1 MYEKKKTR
9 SNIWVIPLIA
19 GVLVI
24 LAILTPTAYFSYM
37 GVTWNWWMWNLTT
50 MGVVGYDSVSLF
62 ISDVDFII
70 PSIVTTVV
78 ALFSAVNL
86 LILFSSTRKRS
97 LDTKNFGL
105 RSIISAV
112 LSIGVTI
119 YYMMAMDIA
128 FYGGLTM
135 EGTIFP
141 AGYHFWDA
149 FNPGFG
155 VVSLF
160 LSAALSFVGVGVF
173 QYYSKRRE
181 DIVPP
186 RMDTRMDTGRDYIP
200 VSKTM
205 ESLNFCPECGFKN
218 LLTDAK
224 FCTNCGFKF

>member
-1 MYEKKKTR
+1 MYEKKKTK
-9 SNIWVIPLIA
+9 NYIWVIPLIA

-70 PSIVTTVV
+70 PSIVTTGV

-86 LILFSSTRKRS
+86 IILFSSTRKRN

-112 LSIGVTI
+112 LSISVTI

-135 EGTIFP
+135 DVTTFP

-149 FNPGFG
+149 FSPGFG
-155 VVSLF
+155 VISLF

-173 QYYSKRRE
+173 QYCSKRRE

-186 RMDTRMDTGRDYIP
+186 RIDNIPEYLPDTMG
-200 VSKTM
+200 
-205 ESLNFCPECGFKN
+205 SLKYCPDCGNKN
-218 LLTDAK
+218 LLPDAK
-224 FCTNCGFKF
+224 FCTNCGFKFFKI

>member
-86 LILFSSTRKRS
+86 LILFSSTRKRN

-105 RSIISAV
+105 KSIISAV

-119 YYMMAMDIA
+119 YYMIAMDIA
-128 FYGGLTM
+128 FYGGLSV
-135 EGTIFP
+135 EGTTFP
-141 AGYHFWDA
+141 AGFHFWEA

-155 VVSLF
+155 IISLII
-160 LSAALSFVGVGVF
+160 SAALSFIGVGVF
-173 QYYSKRRE
+173 QYYSKRKE
-181 DIVPP
+181 DIVPL
-186 RMDTRMDTGRDYIP
+186 RMETGKDYIP
-200 VSKTM
+200 ISKTTM
-205 ESLNFCPECGFKN
+205 GSLKYCPECGFQN
-218 LLTDAK
+218 LLTDAS

>member
-1 MYEKKKTR
+1 MYKKKETR
-9 SNIWVIPLIA
+9 DNIWIIPLIA
-19 GVLVI
+19 GILVI

-37 GVTWNWWMWNLTT
+37 GITWNWWMWNLTT

-62 ISDVDFII
+62 ISDVNFII
-70 PSIVTTVV
+70 PSIVTTGV

-86 LILFSSTRKRS
+86 LILFSSTRKRN

-135 EGTIFP
+135 EETTFP

-149 FNPGFG
+149 FSPGFG
-155 VVSLF
+155 IVSLF
-160 LSAALSFVGVGVF
+160 LSGALSIIGVVVF
-173 QYYSKRRE
+173 QYYSKRKE

-186 RMDTRMDTGRDYIP
+186 RMDTNSEYIP
-200 VSKTM
+200 VSKM
-205 ESLNFCPECGFKN
+205 MRSLKYCPECGHKN

>member
-9 SNIWVIPLIA
+9 NNIWVIPLIA
-19 GVLVI
+19 GILVI

-70 PSIVTTVV
+70 PSIVTTGV

-86 LILFSSTRKRS
+86 LILFSSTRKRN
-97 LDTKNFGL
+97 LDTKKFGL
-105 RSIISAV
+105 RSIISGV
-112 LSIGVTI
+112 LSFGAII

-135 EGTIFP
+135 EDTTFP
-141 AGYHFWDA
+141 AGYHFWDV

-155 VVSLF
+155 LVSLF
-160 LSAALSFVGVGVF
+160 LSAALSFIGIAVF
-173 QYYSKRRE
+173 QYYSKRKE
-181 DIVPP
+181 DITPP
-186 RMDTRMDTGRDYIP
+186 RIDTIPEYIP

-205 ESLNFCPECGFKN
+205 GSLKYCPECGHKN
-218 LLTDAK
+218 LLTDAN
-224 FCTNCGFKF
+224 FCMNCGFKFFKI

>member
-1 MYEKKKTR
+1 MYEKKKTKN
-9 SNIWVIPLIA
+9 NIWVIPLIA
-19 GVLVI
+19 GILVI

-37 GVTWNWWMWNLTT
+37 GITWNWWMWNLTV
-50 MGVVGYDSVSLF
+50 MGVTGYDSVSLF

-70 PSIVTTVV
+70 PSIVTTGV

-86 LILFSSTRKRS
+86 LILFSSTRKRN

-149 FNPGFG
+149 FSPGFG

-173 QYYSKRRE
+173 QYYSKRKE
-181 DIVPP
+181 DIVPL
-186 RMDTRMDTGRDYIP
+186 RMDTGKEYIP
-200 VSKTM
+200 AFKTM
-205 ESLNFCPECGFKN
+205 GSVQFCPECGFKN

-224 FCTNCGFKF
+224 FCTNCGFKFFKI